1 MRAPGI
7 GSAASR
13 IRPPQAC
20 SRSRRC
26 AETAWLVRAAG
37 PWFAAVLPVTSMNRK
52 PAVNIVTLELLRS
65 TVQAPPP
72 RPGLGGSQLRQFA
85 LKMFGAGV
93 SGHDLGDQSIAA

>member
-1 MRAPGI
+1 MASHAVGLAEPG
-7 GSAASR
+7 R
-13 IRPPQAC
+13 
-20 SRSRRC
+20 RSPRHRG
-26 AETAWLVRAAG
+26 TAICTQRLG
-37 PWFAAVLPVTSMNRK
+37 HGFAAVLPVTLSMNRK

-72 RPGLGGSQLRQFA
+72 RPGLGGSQRRQFA

>member
-1 MRAPGI
+1 MPSHAVGL
-7 GSAASR
+7 AHV
-13 IRPPQAC
+13 QK
-20 SRSRRC
+20 RRG
-26 AETAWLVRAAG
+26 WFGAAG
-37 PWFAAVLPVTSMNRK
+37 PWFAAVLPVTPSMNRK

-72 RPGLGGSQLRQFA
+72 GPGLGGSQRRQFA